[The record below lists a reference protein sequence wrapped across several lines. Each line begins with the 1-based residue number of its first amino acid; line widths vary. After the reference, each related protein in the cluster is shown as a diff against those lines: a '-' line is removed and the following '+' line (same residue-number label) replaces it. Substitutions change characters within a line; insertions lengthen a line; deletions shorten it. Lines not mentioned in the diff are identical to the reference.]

1 MSTVDRNFELRQLL
15 KAYRKGLISDEI
27 FEEQLRDL
35 ESGESGET
43 SPSSAPTPPARQWH
57 SQGKLFSSEQSLLRH
72 FLDELRAGESFGGE
86 IFQRW
91 QEVASHPGLRGTL
104 RAISGREAMHGRI
117 LAARLREIGGT
128 ETACLPASFAE
139 ATQERLASTRISDV
153 EKLRE
158 VLSRL
163 PNAEAA
169 TAPLREVI
177 DQIEDDLESRL
188 LLELIV
194 ADEASTIDCLHRCA
208 VLMGIAE
215 AAPADETP

>member
-15 KAYRKGLISDEI
+15 KAYRKGLISDEM
-27 FEEQLRDL
+27 FEEQLRDV
-35 ESGESGET
+35 ESGGAGPAG
-43 SPSSAPTPPARQWH
+43 SPQTPARQWH
-57 SQGKLFSSEQSLLRH
+57 SQGKSFSSEQSLLRH
-72 FLDELRAGESFGGE
+72 FLDELRAGEAFGGE

-117 LAARLREIGGT
+117 LAARLHEIGGT

-139 ATQERLASTRISDV
+139 ATQARLASSRISDV
-153 EKLRE
+153 DKLRE

-177 DQIEDDLESRL
+177 DQIEDDIESRL

-208 VLMGIAE
+208 ELMGIADAIPE
-215 AAPADETP
+215 KDTP

>member
-1 MSTVDRNFELRQLL
+1 MSNVDRNFELRQLL
-15 KAYRKGLISDEI
+15 KAYRKGLISDEM

-35 ESGESGET
+35 DSGSEA
-43 SPSSAPTPPARQWH
+43 APAATTPPARQWH
-57 SQGKLFSSEQSLLRH
+57 SQGKSFPSEQALLRH

-104 RAISGREAMHGRI
+104 RAISGREAMHGQI

-128 ETACLPASFAE
+128 ESACLPASFAE
-139 ATQERLASTRISDV
+139 ATQARLASAGISDV
-153 EKLRE
+153 DKLRE

-163 PNAEAA
+163 PNVEAA

-177 DQIEDDLESRL
+177 EQIEDDLESRL

-194 ADEASTIDCLHRCA
+194 ADETSTIDCLHRCA
-208 VLMGIAE
+208 VLMGIEDAIPGK
-215 AAPADETP
+215 AKP